1 MIDRKGYKYIIL
13 LIFCVNY
20 KSINLNNVLLD
31 IKAIINSI
39 LFLFIFLSYDK

>member
-20 KSINLNNVLLD
+20 QSISLNNVLLD